1 MATTLKEVTV
11 LIEQQQQEITRLQSR
26 VSTLV
31 DELHT
36 QKNELNSFKTKVAT
50 DMQTVSKN
58 VRANMVPGG
67 LQAIADPLIS
77 GGVASRLDLQAI
89 MKSMCGG

>member
-1 MATTLKEVTV
+1 MTTTLKEVTV
-11 LIEQQQQEITRLQSR
+11 LIEQQQEEITRLQSR
-26 VSTLV
+26 VSNLV

-36 QKNELNSFKTKVAT
+36 QKHELISFKTKVAT

-67 LQAIADPLIS
+67 L
-77 GGVASRLDLQAI
+77 
-89 MKSMCGG
+89 